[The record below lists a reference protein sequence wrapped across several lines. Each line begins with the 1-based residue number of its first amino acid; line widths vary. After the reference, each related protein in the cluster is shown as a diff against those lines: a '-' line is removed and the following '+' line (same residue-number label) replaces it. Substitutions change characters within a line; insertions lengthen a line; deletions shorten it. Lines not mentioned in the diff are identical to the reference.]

1 MKYNIH
7 LQAIAG
13 LTSGCVGLSLGVVGS
28 RFTVLGG
35 VILET
40 EDVSADESVLL
51 PPPIFGW
58 SF

>member
-7 LQAIAG
+7 LQATAG

-51 PPPIFGW
+51 PPPIFG
-58 SF
+58 